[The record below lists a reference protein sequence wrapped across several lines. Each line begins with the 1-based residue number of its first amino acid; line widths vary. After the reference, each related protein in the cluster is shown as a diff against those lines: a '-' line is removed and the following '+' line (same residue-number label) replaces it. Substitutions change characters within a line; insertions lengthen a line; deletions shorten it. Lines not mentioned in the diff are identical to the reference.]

1 MSSDFGCM
9 RHITSPLAGC
19 LLAASVLAGRHY
31 FPDYFQVIGPFES
44 ALLFLGGLIAGIRLP
59 DIDLAIPGLSHRSG
73 ITHSCFFAVL
83 PLMYDLPFFA
93 GGLALGIALHL
104 SSDIQPKSWTG
115 GALIKFPI
123 LGSIGMFS
131 PLWILLNIV
140 GCFVVL
146 FHTLPQEP
154 DIGRWAILSV
164 MIAGG
169 GWYFLSE
176 EKKRLFPLLTLAFS
190 LLLVHQYRK
199 GQLSVEIVI
208 QYFA

>member
-1 MSSDFGCM
+1 MSFDSGCM

-31 FPDYFQVIGPFES
+31 FPEYFQVIARFES
-44 ALLFLGGLIAGIRLP
+44 ALLFLAGLIAGIRLP
-59 DIDLAIPGLSHRSG
+59 DIDLALPGFSHRSG
-73 ITHSCFFAVL
+73 ITHSCLLAVL
-83 PLMYDLPFFA
+83 PLMFNLPFIA

-104 SSDIQPKSWTG
+104 SSDIQPKSWSG

-146 FHTLPQEP
+146 FHTLPQEHET
-154 DIGRWAILSV
+154 GRWAILAV
-164 MIAGG
+164 MLTGG
-169 GWYFLSE
+169 GWYFLNE
-176 EKKRLFPLLTLAFS
+176 EKKRLFPLMTLAFS
-190 LLLVHQYRK
+190 LLLVHQYRS

>member
-1 MSSDFGCM
+1 M

-31 FPDYFQVIGPFES
+31 FPEQFQAVVQFEA
-44 ALLFLGGLIAGIRLP
+44 ALLFLAGLIAGIRLP
-59 DIDLAIPGLSHRSG
+59 DIDLALPGLSHRSG
-73 ITHSCFFAVL
+73 ITHSCLFAVL
-83 PLMYDLPFFA
+83 PLFFDQPFLA

-115 GALIKFPI
+115 GALIKFPL

-146 FHTLPQEP
+146 FHTLPQEHEA
-154 DIGRWAILSV
+154 GRWAIMAMML
-164 MIAGG
+164 MGG

-176 EKKRLFPLLTLAFS
+176 EKKRLFPLMTLAFS
-190 LLLVHQYRK
+190 MLLVHQYK
-199 GQLSVEIVI
+199 NGQLSVEIVI